1 MKTKPIKKVKWML
14 WFAICFIP
22 VFISCDNLLEEEPLT
37 QIGTDF
43 FYQNE
48 DDALAAL
55 TAVYADLKSG
65 TGYYKQQ
72 FLSNVFAAS
81 DQGIP
86 NAGKHGDFRRGTI
99 TSTNQ
104 NLPEMWIEIYTGIK
118 DANNVIARVPE
129 ITEIDEQLK
138 SRIIGEA
145 KFLRALNYFNL
156 VRCFGEVPL
165 RTEPVK
171 PGEGGLPVSPIQDIY
186 DVIISDFQFAAE
198 NCWGFNE
205 SRNGY
210 TNDIGRATKASAH
223 AMLAKVYL
231 QIASSK
237 KTASEGVLGNERYNG
252 IPNSPESF
260 YQLCKEQCDLVL
272 NESGYQ
278 LVSNLDDW
286 KKIFDATN
294 GNNPEM
300 LFEVQGSSIVEQG
313 TSVSNLFCPKDAGLS
328 GGGWGGTN
336 AFMQAFINK
345 NIDKSDIRFQNS
357 IIREFQDVTQTYVLS
372 PNSSAYLRTITETG
386 ASNGTLTRVFTSK
399 YIDRNATTEYTS
411 QQNWHIIRLA
421 DVYLMRAEALAEIN
435 EDPSLANTDF
445 NTLRSRVGM
454 ANFVGDGMSMADFRK
469 ALLNERSAEL
479 SMEGHRFFDLTRLGV
494 YDEYCRSTY
503 GNTDGA
509 RQPEDYTWPIP
520 LIETSANENID

>member
-1 MKTKPIKKVKWML
+1 MKTNPIIKMRWMHCIAL
-14 WFAICFIP
+14 GFLTLFM
-22 VFISCDNLLEEEPLT
+22 SCDTLLEEKPLN
-37 QIGTDF
+37 QIGTQF

-48 DDALAAL
+48 KDALAAL
-55 TAVYADLKSG
+55 TAVYADLKNG

-72 FLSNVFAAS
+72 FLSNLFAAS

-86 NAGKHGDFRRGTI
+86 NAGKHGDFRTGNI
-99 TSTNQ
+99 TSTDQ
-104 NLPEMWIEIYTGIK
+104 NLPNTWIEIYVGIK
-118 DANNVIARVPE
+118 DANNVIAKVPD
-129 ITEIDEQLK
+129 ITQMDEELK

-165 RTEPVK
+165 RTEPVQ
-171 PGEGGLPVSPIQDIY
+171 PGEEGLPVSPIQDIY
-186 DVIISDFQFAAE
+186 DVIISDLQFASE

-210 TNDIGRATKASAH
+210 TNDIGRVTKASAH

-231 QIASSK
+231 EIASSK
-237 KTASEGVLGNERYNG
+237 RTASEGILGNDRYNG
-252 IPNSPESF
+252 MSGTPESY
-260 YQLCKEQCDLVL
+260 YQLCKDQCDMVL

-278 LVSNLDDW
+278 LVSNLEDW

-336 AFMQAFINK
+336 AFMQPFVNK
-345 NIDKSDIRFQNS
+345 NIDKTDIRFQNS
-357 IIREFQDVTQTYVLS
+357 IIHEFQDVTKTYVLS
-372 PNSSAYLRTITETG
+372 PNSSAYIRTYTDTG
-386 ASNGTLTRVFTSK
+386 APNGTLPRVFTSK
-399 YIDRNATTEYTS
+399 YIDRDATTEYTS
-411 QQNWHIIRLA
+411 QQNWHVIRLA
-421 DVYLMRAEALAEIN
+421 DVYLMRAESLAEIN
-435 EDPSLANTDF
+435 QDPSMANADF
-445 NTLRSRVGM
+445 NMLRSRVGM
-454 ANFVGDGMSMADFRK
+454 ADFDGAGMNMADFRK

-494 YDEYCRSTY
+494 YDEYCKLTY
-503 GNTDGA
+503 GNTAGA

-520 LIETSANENID
+520 LIETSANGNIN